1 MMTTEATLMAVMA
14 PAANSPP
21 TIPSTT
27 DCETAG
33 SIRSVLV
40 SYNII
45 QISCMVCFDD
55 VPFSYTYQ
63 CFS

>member
-1 MMTTEATLMAVMA
+1 MAVMA

-21 TIPSTT
+21 IASSTT
-27 DCETAG
+27 DSETAG

-45 QISCMVCFDD
+45 IIQTSCMVCHDD
-55 VPFSYTYQ
+55 VPFSYTY
-63 CFS
+63 